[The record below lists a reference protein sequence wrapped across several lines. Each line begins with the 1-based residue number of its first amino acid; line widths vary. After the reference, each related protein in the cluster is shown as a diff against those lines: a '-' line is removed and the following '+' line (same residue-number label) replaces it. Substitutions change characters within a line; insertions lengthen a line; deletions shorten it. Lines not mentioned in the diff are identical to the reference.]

1 MSMIQ
6 SDNELEGRY
15 LHFFIDGV
23 IYGLPL
29 SIVLEIM
36 NIQTITQVPD
46 TADYIR
52 GVVNLRGKIVPVV
65 DTRTKLGLPTKEFDD
80 KTCIIVVDV
89 EDMRIGLIVD
99 SVSEV
104 VSIDPDT
111 ISAPPTAGDKKTLY
125 LDSVTEFDGKVIL
138 NLGIEKF
145 LASDLTNI
153 TTV

>member
-1 MSMIQ
+1 MMRDLVTQ
-6 SDNELEGRY
+6 
-15 LHFFIDGV
+15 
-23 IYGLPL
+23 L
-29 SIVLEIM
+29 SV
-36 NIQTITQVPD
+36 
-46 TADYIR
+46 
-52 GVVNLRGKIVPVV
+52 
-65 DTRTKLGLPTKEFDD
+65 
-80 KTCIIVVDV
+80 IVVDV

>member
-65 DTRTKLGLPTKEFDD
+65 DTRTKLGLPTKDFDD